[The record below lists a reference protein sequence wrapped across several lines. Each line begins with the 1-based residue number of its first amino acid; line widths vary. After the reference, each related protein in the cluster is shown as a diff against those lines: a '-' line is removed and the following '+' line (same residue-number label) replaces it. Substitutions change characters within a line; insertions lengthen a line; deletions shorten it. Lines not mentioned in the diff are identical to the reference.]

1 MALSGYAL
9 TLLEA
14 SWVTI
19 QLSLASVTVGL
30 VLAVLFAGGETSR
43 FRAIAWPTTALV
55 TVLRGLPEILVVLF
69 IFFGSTQILFL
80 LTGDFIEVSPFLS
93 GVIALSLIFA
103 AYASQTLRGAL
114 KAVPNGQREAAS
126 ALGISK
132 SRAFFKIVLPQA
144 VRHALPG
151 LTNQWL
157 VLLKDT
163 ALVSLIG
170 VTDLL
175 KQAQLTAAATHESF
189 TWYACA
195 AAVYLVITLITQRVV
210 KQLDKKFSV
219 QDGNSPQGASDKS
232 KSVQSKPAQDHPVKG
247 ANA

>member
-19 QLSLASVTVGL
+19 QLSLASVTIGL
-30 VLAVLFAGGETSR
+30 ILAVAFAGGEMSR
-43 FRAIAWPTTALV
+43 YRFISWPTSALV
-55 TVLRGLPEILVVLF
+55 TILRGLPELLVVLF
-69 IFFGSTQILFL
+69 IFFGSTQVLFL
-80 LTGDFIEVSPFLS
+80 ITGDFVDVSPFLS

-103 AYASQTLRGAL
+103 AYAAQTLRGAL

-132 SRAFFKIVLPQA
+132 SHAFFRIVLPQA

-189 TWYACA
+189 TWYASA
-195 AAVYLVITLITQRVV
+195 AAVYLVITLITQRFV
-210 KQLDKKFSV
+210 KVLDSKYSV
-219 QDGNSPQGASDKS
+219 QGAS
-232 KSVQSKPAQDHPVKG
+232 A
-247 ANA
+247 

>member
-9 TLLEA
+9 TLAEA
-14 SWVTI
+14 GWLTI
-19 QLSLASVTVGL
+19 QLAFASLLVGL
-30 VLAVLFAGGETSR
+30 VLAVFFAGGEMSR
-43 FRAIAWPTTALV
+43 YRVLSWPTTALV
-55 TVLRGLPEILVVLF
+55 TILRGLPELLVVLF
-69 IFFGSTQILFL
+69 IFFGSTQVLFI
-80 LTGDFIEVSPFLS
+80 LTGDYVEVSPFLS

-103 AYASQTLRGAL
+103 AYAAQTLRGAL
-114 KAVPNGQREAAS
+114 KAVPNGQREAAC

-132 SRAFFKIVLPQA
+132 QRAFIRVVLPQA

-195 AAVYLVITLITQRVV
+195 AAIYLVITLITQRVV
-210 KQLDKKFSV
+210 KRMDKKFSS
-219 QDGNSPQGASDKS
+219 QGLGNAQGAS
-232 KSVQSKPAQDHPVKG
+232 A
-247 ANA
+247 

>member
-9 TLLEA
+9 TLAEA

-19 QLSLASVTVGL
+19 QLSLVSVVVGL
-30 VLAVLFAGGETSR
+30 LLATLFACGEISR
-43 FRAIAWPTTALV
+43 FKAVAWPVTALV
-55 TVLRGLPEILVVLF
+55 TVLRGLPELLIVLF
-69 IFFGSTQILFL
+69 IFFGSSQVFFL
-80 LTGDFIEVSPFLS
+80 LTGQFIEISPFLS

-126 ALGISK
+126 ALGITK
-132 SRAFFKIVLPQA
+132 TQTFFNIVLPQA
-144 VRHALPG
+144 IRHALPG

-189 TWYACA
+189 TWYASA
-195 AAVYLVITLITQRVV
+195 AAIYLIITLITQRFV
-210 KQLDKKFSV
+210 KRLDNKYSLH
-219 QDGNSPQGASDKS
+219 DSNTQGA
-232 KSVQSKPAQDHPVKG
+232 G
-247 ANA
+247 A